1 MELVGAEPPKVE
13 MSKDCLSGQITVCQ
27 VELGGVCLM
36 FGVGLGGT

>member
-27 VELGGVCLM
+27 VELDGVCLM